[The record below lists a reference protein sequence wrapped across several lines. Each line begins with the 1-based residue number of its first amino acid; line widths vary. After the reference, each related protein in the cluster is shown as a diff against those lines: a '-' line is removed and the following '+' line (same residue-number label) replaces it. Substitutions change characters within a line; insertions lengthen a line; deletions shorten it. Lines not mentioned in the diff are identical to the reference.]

1 LQGRI
6 TNIEGSYVTEDAVI
20 TTVSSRI
27 TASFESNGIG
37 SSSLAAGVNQEAIAR
52 ATADGFLA
60 GQYTLDVAAGDIV
73 TGMKITSATTSGTP
87 ISDITFKASNFKVVS
102 GSETPVVLL
111 DIKSGGVVFQPDVQ
125 SDNFVAGSSG
135 WRIKNTGDAEFN
147 TVIIRQEI
155 LHPLA
160 SPVLDPAS
168 SLFESSINPTITQAS
183 AHTIRYTLDGT
194 YPVLSGGTAQ
204 TITSGNSLPS
214 ALTTTTAV
222 RAVAYNAGGQSSPE
236 SVAIYT
242 KTAGVADSYS
252 LTVTNLNAFT
262 GQNSTVLYPENTFIG
277 KEFIKNQCTDFNV
290 EISSANVSVSGASST
305 KTDTGTTIKIEL
317 TLSENTTITV
327 DWQSCGG
334 PPPGGDP
341 L

>member
-160 SPVLDPAS
+160 SPTFSPGGGDFDGSV
-168 SLFESSINPTITQAS
+168 NVTITQGA
-183 AHTIRYTLDGT
+183 AYLIRYTTDGS
-194 YPVLSGGTAQ
+194 YPAYDTGTAT
-204 TITSGNSLPS
+204 TITSGNSVELTN
-214 ALTTTTAV
+214 TTTL
-222 RAVAYNAGGQSSPE
+222 RAVAYNESRQSSAE
-236 SVAIYT
+236 ASATYT
-242 KTAGVADSYS
+242 KTFS
-252 LTVTNLNAFT
+252 LGDTKTLTITSNGPT
-262 GQNSTVLYPENTFIG
+262 SCYPIGTYLYPTDTIVTF
-277 KEFIKNQCTDFNV
+277 EFVDECSGNNV
-290 EISSANVSVSGASST
+290 DDIIITGGSGANVSYTLGFFTATV
-305 KTDTGTTIKIEL
+305 
-317 TLSENTTITV
+317 TLSSDATMEI
-327 DWQSCGG
+327 DF
-334 PPPGGDP
+334 

>member
-6 TNIEGSYVTEDAVI
+6 TNIEGSYVTENSVI

-87 ISDITFKASNFKVVS
+87 ISDITFRASNFKVVS
-102 GSETPVVLL
+102 GSGTPVVLL

-147 TVIIRQEI
+147 TVIIRQSV
-155 LHPLA
+155 LHPLS
-160 SPVLDPAS
+160 SPILSPSS
-168 SLFESSINPTITQAS
+168 SLFESSINPTITQGS

-194 YPVLSGGTAQ
+194 YPVLSGGTAS

-214 ALTTTTAV
+214 ALTTSTVV
-222 RAVAYNAGGQSSPE
+222 RAVAYNSSGQSSPE
-236 SVAIYT
+236 AVGVYT
-242 KTAGVADSYS
+242 KTVGVASSFAVQIIVNGNPVCAPAGTVYYPDGTFLRLTYS
-252 LTVTNLNAFT
+252 ESC
-262 GQNSTVLYPENTFIG
+262 GDDTF
-277 KEFIKNQCTDFNV
+277 
-290 EISSANVSVSGASST
+290 SSGGSSVSGGSGGSISVVGGVVEVIVTVTSAV
-305 KTDTGTTIKIEL
+305 
-317 TLSENTTITV
+317 TITLE
-327 DWQSCGG
+327 WA
-334 PPPGGDP
+334 
-341 L
+341 